1 MQPGEKMRV
10 LMDEGQERKRKMEDR
25 QIVELY
31 WQRDERAID
40 ESDARYGKMLQR
52 LSVSI
57 LHSAED
63 AKECV
68 NDTWLSAWNA
78 MPTDRPDLL
87 GAYLSK
93 ITRNHSITRYRSLH
107 AGKRGGSEGDVPFEE
122 LEECLSDSEDTPFKQ
137 AENRRLAD
145 LLNRFLASLDEE
157 KRIVFV
163 RRYYYCD
170 SIADLER
177 LTGYGSEKLKSML
190 HRMRKMLAGLLER
203 EGF

>member
-1 MQPGEKMRV
+1 
-10 LMDEGQERKRKMEDR
+10 MEDR

-31 WQRDERAID
+31 WQRDEQAIA
-40 ESDARYGKMLQR
+40 ESDARYGKMLKS
-52 LSVSI
+52 LSMSI
-57 LHSAED
+57 LHSDPD
-63 AKECV
+63 AQECV

-93 ITRNHSITRYRSLH
+93 IARNHSINRYRYLH
-107 AGKRGGSEGDVPFEE
+107 AEKRNAGGELPFDE
-122 LEECLSDSEDTPFKQ
+122 LEDCLSSDEGSPFREM
-137 AENRRLAD
+137 ENRRLVE
-145 LLNRFLASLDEE
+145 LLNRFLGSLDEE

-170 SIADLER
+170 SVADLER
-177 LTGYGSEKLKSML
+177 LTGFGAEKIKSML
-190 HRMRKMLAGLLER
+190 HRMRKSLAVLLER